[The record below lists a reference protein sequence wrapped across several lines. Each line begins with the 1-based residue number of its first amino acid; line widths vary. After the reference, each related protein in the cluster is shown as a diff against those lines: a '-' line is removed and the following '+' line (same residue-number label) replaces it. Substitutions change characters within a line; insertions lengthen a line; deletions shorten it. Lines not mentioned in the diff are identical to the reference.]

1 MSDSESENEQRLTL
15 EDLEG
20 SDTEMLSGDED
31 GPMDI
36 LTQQR
41 VTINNEVNY
50 TYLLPKLSRS
60 PSEQGTATATTPRL
74 RIPTCLILR
83 IH

>member
-1 MSDSESENEQRLTL
+1 MSDSESENEQRITL

-41 VTINNEVNY
+41 VTINNEVIY
-50 TYLLPKLSRS
+50 TYLQPGAMEQDAWQLKTAAPWHKILPV
-60 PSEQGTATATTPRL
+60 
-74 RIPTCLILR
+74 
-83 IH
+83 

>member
-50 TYLLPKLSRS
+50 TYLLPRA
-60 PSEQGTATATTPRL
+60 EQDPLIGASYYCSSNTRGTGY
-74 RIPTCLILR
+74 
-83 IH
+83 

>member
-41 VTINNEVNY
+41 VTINNEVNPL
-50 TYLLPKLSRS
+50 THCQDQA
-60 PSEQGTATATTPRL
+60 EVIGAEAL
-74 RIPTCLILR
+74 RQLWQL
-83 IH
+83 

>member
-15 EDLEG
+15 EYLEG

-41 VTINNEVNY
+41 VTINNEVN
-50 TYLLPKLSRS
+50 TLYLLSGSSRAHS
-60 PSEQGTATATTPRL
+60 RTAAL
-74 RIPTCLILR
+74 
-83 IH
+83 